1 MNFNL
6 IIPCSL
12 LHGFRMSFWLVQNTF
27 DPSLEKRGKGRFMEN
42 RFIQKIPLNPP
53 LPKGENAR
61 KDSLRVVDPTSG
73 NDKRNK
79 DSFCKVLTTAKQY
92 FIHYKN
98 YETAFPISI

>member
-61 KDSLRVVDPTSG
+61 KDSRQAGMT
-73 NDKRNK
+73 KK
-79 DSFCKVLTTAKQY
+79 TK
-92 FIHYKN
+92 IHFVKHLQLPYN
-98 YETAFPISI
+98 ILSIIKIMRQPLHYLLF